1 MVIEKFTRDLL
12 SLFVSILAQD
22 ILAGCEMYLIKIM
35 ARIKPVFVTTWVI
48 ASLISSTAPSLAQLD
63 EPSNPNSDSIQ
74 QIRFILPPDRGTPPE
89 TGGTGTRGDCL
100 SKPEKP
106 PLTRLAGKKNF
117 ELTVS
122 ERPTFWAYV
131 PYTLEEAP
139 SGKFSLQDGEDNVYS
154 TQFQL
159 PATPGIVSI
168 RLPSTAKPLEV
179 GKTYRW
185 YFDINCPTSDSANK
199 VTPASMTGVV
209 QRILPSVELEQ
220 ELKAAKTPL
229 ERIAAYAKHSIWHET
244 LTDLAQLRLN
254 EPQNSLVE
262 RLWVELL
269 SDKTI
274 DKIIGLK
281 NIAPEPIAGSVIT
294 SSPPE

>member
-1 MVIEKFTRDLL
+1 MVIEKSTRDLL

-74 QIRFILPPDRGTPPE
+74 IRFILANPPLPDKGTPQ
-89 TGGTGTRGDCL
+89 TNRGTGTRGDCL

-106 PLTRLAGKKNF
+106 PLTHLAGEKNF

-131 PYTLEEAP
+131 PYTPEEAP
-139 SGKFSLQDGEDNVYS
+139 SGEFFLQDGEDNVYR

-168 RLPSTAKPLEV
+168 SLPSTAKPLEV

-199 VTPASMTGVV
+199 ITPASMTGVV
-209 QRILPSVELEQ
+209 QRISPSVELEQ

-229 ERIAAYAKHSIWHET
+229 KRIAAYAKHSIWHET
-244 LTDLAQLRLN
+244 LTELVQLRLN

-269 SDKTI
+269 SDETI
-274 DKIIGLK
+274 GFK